1 MQPYFAVAPWQ
12 STVCWWWAGQLSVGW
27 ALSQMMSLTLTVL
40 RKSPHPSLGT
50 FTDVI
55 DPRWSAPNFVSLWQ
69 EHNHADTLGFTHML
83 AMQGQTPEGNLR
95 RMCYYIA
102 HTHRLRIQ
110 GTYTHCCISLCFR
123 DLISHLLMWRGC
135 WSVAHPGEAHY
146 VSHLSAQGRPEVL
159 LLLKLVGGN

>member
-1 MQPYFAVAPWQ
+1 
-12 STVCWWWAGQLSVGW
+12 
-27 ALSQMMSLTLTVL
+27 MMSLTLTVL

-55 DPRWSAPNFVSLWQ
+55 DPRWSVPNFVSLWQ

-102 HTHRLRIQ
+102 HTQAPHSRHIHTLLRFPVLQ
-110 GTYTHCCISLCFR
+110 AFNISSPDVARVLIRCPSRGSPLCFSSVSPGKAR
-123 DLISHLLMWRGC
+123 LICIKCPWCCCYKS
-135 WSVAHPGEAHY
+135 
-146 VSHLSAQGRPEVL
+146 
-159 LLLKLVGGN
+159 